1 MSTSIENLRQLAARD
16 VKDHTA
22 IFDSYVVLG
31 RDIEYLAIKFGLDPE
46 NVVNLLE
53 GYGERIRVQQPQVVG
68 IEEVKDEGDPESAAK
83 PPASRREASAAPGR
97 RKAKPKKK
105 SLFSNPFRI
114 DPEEEW
120 AVLQENPD
128 YDTSGCGRLGNLPR
142 SLIEE
147 YVEKFYPGI
156 ASENPQNDW
165 ISIDTYLQTF
175 HAGWASRANTR

>member
-31 RDIEYLAIKFGLDPE
+31 RDIDYLAIKFGLDPE

-53 GYGERIRVQQPQVVG
+53 GYGEHIRRQQPQVVSV
-68 IEEVKDEGDPESAAK
+68 EEVQDEGDNDASAK
-83 PPASRREASAAPGR
+83 PQASRRDASEKPGG

-120 AVLQENPD
+120 AVLRDDPN

-175 HAGWASRANTR
+175 HAGWASRANTK

>member
-22 IFDSYVVLG
+22 IFDAYVVLG

-53 GYGERIRVQQPQVVG
+53 GYGERIRVQVPQ
-68 IEEVKDEGDPESAAK
+68 EVEICEVQENPKESSANQAAQA
-83 PPASRREASAAPGR
+83 ASDREAGTVHKKTKR
-97 RKAKPKKK
+97 R
-105 SLFSNPFRI
+105 SLFTNPFRI

-120 AVLQENPD
+120 AVLRKDPN

-165 ISIDTYLQTF
+165 INIDSYLQMF
-175 HAGWASRANTR
+175 HAGWASRVKSR

>member
-1 MSTSIENLRQLAARD
+1 MSTSIKNLKTSWQPDRRQG
-16 VKDHTA
+16 
-22 IFDSYVVLG
+22 SYGYLRFVCSRWQGYRLSDDQI
-31 RDIEYLAIKFGLDPE
+31 RMRSEEYRK
-46 NVVNLLE
+46 LLE
-53 GYGERIRVQQPQVVG
+53 GYGERIRRQKPQVVG
-68 IEEVKDEGDPESAAK
+68 VEEVPCEDDADLSAK
-83 PPASRREASAAPGR
+83 PDASRKEAPAAPER
-97 RKAKPKKK
+97 RKSKKR

-128 YDTSGCGRLGNLPR
+128 YDTSGCGRLGDLPR

-147 YVEKFYPGI
+147 YIEKFYPGI

-175 HAGWASRANTR
+175 HAGWASRLNRK

>member
-31 RDIEYLAIKFGLDPE
+31 RDIDYLAIKFGLDPE

-53 GYGERIRVQQPQVVG
+53 GYGEHIRRSHPQVVG
-68 IEEVKDEGDPESAAK
+68 IEEVKNEGDSHASAK
-83 PPASRREASAAPGR
+83 PQASRREASEEPGR
-97 RKAKPKKK
+97 RKAEPKKK

-120 AVLQENPD
+120 AVLREDPD

-175 HAGWASRANTR
+175 HAGWASRANIR

>member
-1 MSTSIENLRQLAARD
+1 MSTSIENLRQLVARD

-31 RDIEYLAIKFGLDPE
+31 RDIDYLAIKFGMDPE
-46 NVVNLLE
+46 YIVDLLE
-53 GYGERIRVQQPQVVG
+53 GYGEHIRIQQPQVVG
-68 IEEVKDEGDPESAAK
+68 VAEVQDDEALSAK
-83 PPASRREASAAPGR
+83 PAASRREASAAPGR

-105 SLFSNPFRI
+105 SLFSNSFRI

>member
-1 MSTSIENLRQLAARD
+1 MSTSIKNLRQLAARD

-31 RDIEYLAIKFGLDPE
+31 RDIDYLAIKFGLDPE
-46 NVVNLLE
+46 NIVNLLE
-53 GYGERIRVQQPQVVG
+53 GYGERIRRQKPQVVG
-68 IEEVKDEGDPESAAK
+68 VEKVPCEDDADLSAK
-83 PPASRREASAAPGR
+83 PDASRKEAPAAPER
-97 RKAKPKKK
+97 RKSKKR

-128 YDTSGCGRLGNLPR
+128 YDTSGCGRLGDLPR

-147 YVEKFYPGI
+147 YIEKFYPGI

-175 HAGWASRANTR
+175 HAGWASRLNRK

>member
-1 MSTSIENLRQLAARD
+1 MARD

-31 RDIEYLAIKFGLDPE
+31 RDIDYLAIKFGMDPE
-46 NVVNLLE
+46 YIVDLLE
-53 GYGERIRVQQPQVVG
+53 GYGEHIRIQQPQVVG
-68 IEEVKDEGDPESAAK
+68 VAEVQDDEALSAK
-83 PPASRREASAAPGR
+83 PAASRREASAAPGR

>member
-1 MSTSIENLRQLAARD
+1 MQIVS
-16 VKDHTA
+16 
-22 IFDSYVVLG
+22 
-31 RDIEYLAIKFGLDPE
+31 
-46 NVVNLLE
+46 
-53 GYGERIRVQQPQVVG
+53 
-68 IEEVKDEGDPESAAK
+68 AK
-83 PPASRREASAAPGR
+83 PDASRKEAPAAPER
-97 RKAKPKKK
+97 RKSKKR

-128 YDTSGCGRLGNLPR
+128 YDTSGCGRLGDLPR

-147 YVEKFYPGI
+147 YIEKFYPGI

-175 HAGWASRANTR
+175 HAGWASRLNRK

>member
-1 MSTSIENLRQLAARD
+1 MSTSIENLRQLVARD

-31 RDIEYLAIKFGLDPE
+31 RDIDYLAIKFGMDPE
-46 NVVNLLE
+46 YIVDLLE
-53 GYGERIRVQQPQVVG
+53 GYGEHIRIQQPQVVG
-68 IEEVKDEGDPESAAK
+68 VAEVQDDEALSAK
-83 PPASRREASAAPGR
+83 PAASRREASAAPGR

>member
-16 VKDHTA
+16 VRDHTA

-31 RDIEYLAIKFGLDPE
+31 RDIDYLAIKFGLDPD
-46 NVVNLLE
+46 NVINLLE

-68 IEEVKDEGDPESAAK
+68 IEEVHAEDDESTSAK
-83 PPASRREASAAPGR
+83 PQTSGIKTSPNSKKARRR
-97 RKAKPKKK
+97 
-105 SLFSNPFRI
+105 SLFANPFRI
-114 DPEEEW
+114 DPEEDW
-120 AVLQENPD
+120 AILRDNPQ

-142 SLIEE
+142 FLIEE

-165 ISIDTYLQTF
+165 INIDSYLQMF
-175 HAGWASRANTR
+175 HAGWASRTRNGKKE

>member
-1 MSTSIENLRQLAARD
+1 MSTSIKNLRQLAARD

-31 RDIEYLAIKFGLDPE
+31 RDIDYLAIKFGLDPE
-46 NVVNLLE
+46 NIVNLLE
-53 GYGERIRVQQPQVVG
+53 GYGERIRRQKPQVVG
-68 IEEVKDEGDPESAAK
+68 VEEVPCEVMQIFLQSRMLPERKLRQRLS
-83 PPASRREASAAPGR
+83 GVNR
-97 RKAKPKKK
+97 RKDPC
-105 SLFSNPFRI
+105 FSNPFRI
-114 DPEEEW
+114 DPEEKW

-128 YDTSGCGRLGNLPR
+128 YDTSGCGRLGDLPR

-147 YVEKFYPGI
+147 YIEKFYPGI

-175 HAGWASRANTR
+175 HAGWASRLNRK